1 MRALIYSNTGLTSK
15 QIGLTGQVISDL
27 KDQGFDLCIVCC
39 NNILENCYANRT
51 HNLVGCAVC
60 QSRMHKI
67 LDLNNINNSE
77 LVSLQRFPEAYSFDI
92 PSFDS
97 LEEIFDFSY
106 HDIDVGR
113 GAASSIISYYRDYD
127 LNTTRFGPLI
137 ELEIRKAINV
147 LLNFEQI
154 IQDYEPDHIYFYNG
168 RFAEVYPLLK
178 LAQKKTIPF
187 FTIEAGAGSNY
198 QLFKNALPHSIELT
212 NQYIDA
218 TWQKGDPPS
227 REALAVSW
235 YEQKRSG
242 TEQGTVIFTGLQEKG
257 NLPERMDP
265 DKINVAIF
273 NSSEDELKAIAE
285 WQTPLFKN
293 QNDAIE
299 KLLQM
304 FIDLPEFHFY
314 LRVHPNL
321 GKLDNIQMEGIKEM
335 SYPNLTVILPTDPVD
350 TYQLMKACNKV
361 ITFGSSTGIEATYW
375 EAPSILLGKSFY
387 MLQDCVYLANS
398 YEALLDLVKT
408 RNLPPKPRSSTMPYG
423 FYLSTNGYPS
433 THFDFQ
439 GLEKSSFKKHQLKKY
454 YPSTLV
460 FLFKYASNIPQWLKA
475 FKALYRRKLSF
486 RDFLKFN

>member
-67 LDLNNINNSE
+67 LNLNNINDSE
-77 LVSLQRFPEAYSFDI
+77 LVSLQRIPEAYSVDI

-97 LEEIFDFSY
+97 LEKIFDFRY

-113 GAASSIISYYRDYD
+113 GAASSIISYYRDSD
-127 LNTTRFGPLI
+127 LNTTRFQALI
-137 ELEIRKAINV
+137 DLEIRKAINV

-154 IQDYEPDHIYFYNG
+154 IQDYKPDQIYLYNG
-168 RFAEVYPLLK
+168 RFGEVYPLLK
-178 LAQKKTIPF
+178 LAQKKKIPF
-187 FTIEAGAGSNY
+187 FTIESGAGSNY
-198 QLFKNALPHSIELT
+198 QLFKNALPHSIDLT

-218 TWQKGDPPS
+218 SWQKGDPPS
-227 REALAVSW
+227 REVLAMSW
-235 YEQKRSG
+235 YEQKRKG
-242 TEQGTVIFTGLQEKG
+242 TEPSTAFFTGLQEKG
-257 NLPERMDP
+257 KLPEGMDP
-265 DKINVAIF
+265 DKTNVAIF

-285 WQTPLFKN
+285 WKNPLFKN
-293 QNDAIE
+293 QNEAIE

-321 GKLDNIQMEGIKEM
+321 GKLDNTQMEGINEM
-335 SYPNLTVILPTDPVD
+335 SYPNLTVVQPNDPVD

-375 EAPSILLGKSFY
+375 QAPSVLLGKSFY
-387 MLQDCVYLANS
+387 MFQDCVYLANS
-398 YEALLDLVKT
+398 FEALFDLVKNKT
-408 RNLPPKPRSSTMPYG
+408 LPPKPRSSTLRYG
-423 FYLSTNGYPS
+423 YYISTNGYPS

-439 GLEKSSFKKHQLKKY
+439 GLEKSSFKGHQLKKY
-454 YPSTLV
+454 YSSTFV
-460 FLFKYASNIPQWLKA
+460 FLLKYAFNIRQWSKA
-475 FKALYRRKLSF
+475 FKALYGRKLSI